1 MESGAMRWIGRHWKK
16 LLVLAAIPIALIC
29 AANLWVLAR
38 GSAHVYFSTKTLPQN
53 RVGLVLGTSPHLRG
67 GGENPF
73 FAGRVSAAAELF
85 KAGKVRH
92 LLLSGDNRTRQY
104 DEPTEMKL
112 ALLAKGVP
120 ARAMTLDYAGL
131 RTLDSLVRA
140 KEVFGLRELTVITDD
155 FHAPRA
161 VFLARH
167 YGIDAAGFCSRRV
180 PWAWSKK
187 TRIRELA
194 SRVVACLDVYL
205 LDRQPRFLGK
215 KEKVAVE

>member
-1 MESGAMRWIGRHWKK
+1 MRWIARHWKM
-16 LLVLAAIPIALIC
+16 LLGLAFIPIALGG
-29 AANLWVLAR
+29 AANLWVIVR
-38 GSAHVYFSTKTLPQN
+38 GSAHVYFSTKALPEH
-53 RVGLVLGTSPHLRG
+53 RVGLVLGTSPHVRG

-73 FAGRVSAAAELF
+73 FAGRVAAAAELF

-92 LLLSGDNRTRQY
+92 FLLSGDNRTRQY

-131 RTLDSLVRA
+131 RTLDSIVRA
-140 KEVFGLRELTVITDD
+140 KEVFGVRKLTVITDD

-167 YGIDAAGFCSRRV
+167 HGIDAAGFCSRRV
-180 PWAWSKK
+180 PWVWSKK
-187 TRIRELA
+187 TRVRELG
-194 SRVVACLDVYL
+194 SRVVACVDVYL

-215 KEKVAVE
+215 KEKIALE